1 MKILLKLSLN
11 LPVSTLGF
19 SQSITKTSYDTC
31 TSIKYKISTA
41 LNTKAITNKAV
52 KESFWVDTGKR
63 I

>member
-52 KESFWVDTGKR
+52 KESF
-63 I
+63 